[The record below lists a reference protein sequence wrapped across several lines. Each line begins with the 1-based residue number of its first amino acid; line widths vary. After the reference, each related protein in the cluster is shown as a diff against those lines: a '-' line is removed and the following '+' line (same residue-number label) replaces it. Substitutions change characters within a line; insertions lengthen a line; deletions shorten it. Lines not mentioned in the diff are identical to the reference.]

1 MLKNTGKY
9 AELYVAV
16 CVLLCRPVD
25 EERLKLMEEQR
36 ATIAPCDNVGEI
48 VSPVVITIAIG
59 FESLFDSLLPIG
71 RAPYFANNGAM
82 GGWRNER
89 FRGEAPLMLTIIF
102 SIRIM
107 FCWIEMKVRARQR
120 GNETDAS
127 AMTDSD
133 LRLSSSSGEAVDSH
147 SELPSSADEG
157 AVVTIELSS
166 VPHCT
171 TSESADG
178 ASAMVA
184 LGHHHPESPSNDG
197 NDDITMQTPRT
208 DTGGA
213 AARSKTRRSSM
224 AVLYTRTV
232 GSDESPVHMQYLAGA
247 LFALQP
253 PLFVAFAA
261 RFGREL

>member
-1 MLKNTGKY
+1 MR
-9 AELYVAV
+9 
-16 CVLLCRPVD
+16 VLLCRPVD
-25 EERLKLMEEQR
+25 EETLKLMEGRR

-48 VSPVVITIAIG
+48 ISPVFITIAIG

-107 FCWIEMKVRARQR
+107 FCWIEMKVRACQR

-157 AVVTIELSS
+157 VVTIELSI
-166 VPHCT
+166 VLPHCT
-171 TSESADG
+171 TSESTDG

-184 LGHHHPESPSNDG
+184 LGQHHPDESPSNDG

-224 AVLYTRTV
+224 AVLYTRIV
-232 GSDESPVHMQYLAGA
+232 GSDDAPVHMQYLAGA

-253 PLFVAFAA
+253 PLFVALAA